1 MLYLSPYQGS
11 QFYLNATQMFA
22 IIASVLALLLI
33 PFMCFLAI
41 KIYFSPLRDA
51 ITTMEN
57 IRNGKLNSK
66 LQETQFIREFSVFN
80 STFNRMKIS

>member
-22 IIASVLALLLI
+22 IIASVLVTA
-33 PFMCFLAI
+33 FDSVHVFLAI

-51 ITTMEN
+51 IATMEN
-57 IRNGKLNSK
+57 IRNG
-66 LQETQFIREFSVFN
+66 
-80 STFNRMKIS
+80 